1 MGLFT
6 VIKKGA
12 IGGYKT
18 TKKGGK
24 SAPSKFAVSNPSSK
38 AGMQKKQTRD
48 VGSKKDRIGDTVE
61 ETMKGIAFVGAPT
74 VAVADTITIN
84 KKKKAKNTGKPKG
97 KAKSIILGS
106 SSKAGMSKK
115 GKK

>member
-6 VIKKGA
+6 VVKKGVT
-12 IGGYKT
+12 GGFKAS
-18 TKKGGK
+18 KKGGK

-74 VAVADTITIN
+74 VAVADTITTN

>member
-1 MGLFT
+1 
-6 VIKKGA
+6 
-12 IGGYKT
+12 
-18 TKKGGK
+18 
-24 SAPSKFAVSNPSSK
+24 
-38 AGMQKKQTRD
+38 
-48 VGSKKDRIGDTVE
+48 
-61 ETMKGIAFVGAPT
+61 MKGIAFVGAPT
-74 VAVADTITIN
+74 VAVADTITTN

>member
-1 MGLFT
+1 MGFFKVVT
-6 VIKKGA
+6 SGIT
-12 IGGYKT
+12 GGYKT
-18 TKKGGK
+18 VKRGGK

-48 VGSKKDRIGDTVE
+48 VGSKKDRTGDVVE

-74 VAVADTITIN
+74 VAVADTITTN